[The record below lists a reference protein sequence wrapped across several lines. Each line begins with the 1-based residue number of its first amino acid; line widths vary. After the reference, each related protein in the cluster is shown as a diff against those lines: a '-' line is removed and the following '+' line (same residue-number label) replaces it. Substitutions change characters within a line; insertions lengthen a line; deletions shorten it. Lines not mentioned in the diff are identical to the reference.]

1 MVSRLPRW
9 IPLLAS
15 LLCFLLPSALAAPRV
30 MGRPTPAA
38 AMSGILVLRNT
49 TWDSVRVE
57 MRLGGPSSQC
67 GVQPSLGV
75 KSLKRREAWAVVTDE
90 IVCWRREENPGA
102 ESLIWTPWQTRQ
114 VPSTGVDNVAL

>member
-9 IPLLAS
+9 IPLFAS

-30 MGRPTPAA
+30 MGRPTPGVP
-38 AMSGILVLRNT
+38 MSGILVLRNT

-57 MRLGGPSSQC
+57 IRLGPSSQC
-67 GVQPSLGV
+67 AVSPSQGV
-75 KSLKRREAWAVVTDE
+75 KSLKRGEAWAVAVDE
-90 IVCWRREENPGA
+90 NVCWRREASPGA
-102 ESLIWTPWQTRQ
+102 ESLTWTPWQTRQ